1 MDTSFCPQC
10 STPNRKKAS
19 FCAKCGYAYKELIKP
34 VNPNPPEDERL
45 LRDRYRLIRTIKSG
59 GMGMVYLAE
68 DIPEKK
74 LRAIK
79 VMFHQGDASE
89 EQLYAIK
96 RFREEAEI
104 LARLDHPN
112 IPSINDYFTHK
123 GNYYLVMDYIKGE
136 DLETLLRKCSYQVP
150 EKFVCIWAVQLC
162 DVLSYLHNHKP
173 HPILYRDLKPANIIL
188 KKEESRIFLI
198 DFGIARV
205 ISPIAETQKTAIG
218 TEGYAPLEQY
228 KGNPEP
234 RSDIYALGATMHH
247 LLTGNVPIPF
257 SFQPL
262 REVRDWLSEDLEK
275 IVMRSLENEV
285 ENRYAD
291 AKAMKKE
298 LQAFCKTKYP
308 DAFEILMKPMK
319 KEKAEAVSSLVVEKP
334 VTPQKQV
341 PGQQQRHPQ
350 QRHPGQQPVQGRP
363 VPPQR
368 GRPPYPPG
376 RYPYPPY
383 GRVPPGV
390 RPPYGHPQ
398 YPYGQRPVGQV
409 PYGQPPYGQPGY
421 GQMPPGVPGQ
431 GMPQEKQL
439 SSQEISSVFAS
450 ATLGRGT
457 IFSQISPDPA
467 SVDKASTGAAK
478 SVSEGFDKKP
488 KDEVEKLIYM
498 LRSEDSYERSQASSQ
513 IFEANI
519 KDARLVKPLIE
530 VLDDCDWN
538 VRREAAMA
546 LGNMATR
553 KAVSALTKRLYDEQM
568 PVRISA
574 VEALGKIG
582 DRKCM
587 RPLIKVL
594 QEDPDE
600 GVRRQVVRALGEIRD
615 NSIVPELI
623 KALED
628 TSGGVRIAAAQ
639 ALGNM
644 RDARAIEPL
653 DKATRDPVTSV
664 GIAAKKSL
672 DRLNA
677 IL

>member
-1 MDTSFCPQC
+1 MDTAFCPQC
-10 STPNRKKAS
+10 STPNRKKAR
-19 FCAKCGYAYKELIKP
+19 FCAKCGYAYQDLVKP
-34 VNPNPPEDERL
+34 VTPNLSDDERI

-136 DLETLLRKCSYQVP
+136 DLETLLRKCSYQIP
-150 EKFVCIWAVQLC
+150 EKFVVIWAVQLC

-173 HPILYRDLKPANIIL
+173 HSILYRDLKPANVIL

-205 ISPIAETQKTAIG
+205 INPISDTQKTAIG

-247 LLTGNVPIPF
+247 LLTGQVPIPF
-257 SFQPL
+257 SFQNIM
-262 REVRDWLSEDLEK
+262 EIRDWLSEELNT
-275 IVMRSLENEV
+275 IVMKALDNEV
-285 ENRYAD
+285 DKRYKD
-291 AKAMKKE
+291 AIEMKKE
-298 LQAFCKTKYP
+298 LEVFCAKHFP
-308 DAFEILMKPMK
+308 DAYEILKKPMK
-319 KEKAEAVSSLVVEKP
+319 KEKAEAVSSLVIEKP
-334 VTPQKQV
+334 SAPQMQV
-341 PGQQQRHPQ
+341 SSQQQPVHKQPP
-350 QRHPGQQPVQGRP
+350 HPGQQVRTGQRP
-363 VPPQR
+363 PPAK
-368 GRPPYPPG
+368 GPYPPG

-383 GRVPPGV
+383 GRPP
-390 RPPYGHPQ
+390 HPA
-398 YPYGQRPVGQV
+398 YGQV
-409 PYGQPPYGQPGY
+409 PYGHPAYPYGQLPPGTPPYGPGVPYGQAPPGGY
-421 GQMPPGVPGQ
+421 GQTPGAA
-431 GMPQEKQL
+431 PQEKPMT
-439 SSQEISSVFAS
+439 SQEIASAFAS
-450 ATLGRGT
+450 ATLGRQT
-457 IFSQISPDPA
+457 IFSQVSSGADRSDFFSQTDGKQA
-467 SVDKASTGAAK
+467 AGEGKA
-478 SVSEGFDKKP
+478 P
-488 KDEVEKLIYM
+488 KDEIEKLVFM
-498 LRSEDSYERSQASSQ
+498 LRSKDSFERSEASSR

-519 KDARLVKPLIE
+519 KDSRLVQPLMDAME
-530 VLDDCDWN
+530 DCDWN
-538 VRREAAMA
+538 VRREAAIA
-546 LGNMATR
+546 LGNMGSR
-553 KAVSALTKRLYDEQM
+553 KAAPALMKRLYDEQP
-568 PVRISA
+568 PVRISV

-582 DRKCM
+582 DRKSL
-587 RPLIKVL
+587 RPLAKIL
-594 QEDPDE
+594 EEDGDE
-600 GVRRQVVRALGEIRD
+600 GVKRQIIKAFGEIRD
-615 NSIVPELI
+615 NSVVPDLI

-628 TSGGVRIAAAQ
+628 SSSGVRIAAAE

-644 RDARAIEPL
+644 RDGRAIDPL
-653 DKATRDPVTSV
+653 DKATRDSVTSV
-664 GIAAKKSL
+664 GLAAKKAL
-672 DRLNA
+672 DRLRA